1 LLALKEALKY
11 VVKAKQAPGKTEKLN
26 SLDQRI
32 RLVERF
38 VEARKCAKT
47 DSAEMI
53 KICNQLLDQVDI
65 ESAIRVGD
73 VFALLIEYFYAQ
85 NSSNGFQQAY
95 NLLER
100 MQDRNIVIAPY
111 LDQAIIDRVYA
122 AVGVAQQQPVQQP
135 NRHQDEINDE
145 IEEDM

>member
-1 LLALKEALKY
+1 
-11 VVKAKQAPGKTEKLN
+11 
-26 SLDQRI
+26 
-32 RLVERF
+32 LVERF